1 MKALME
7 ATMTVSTPHPTRP
20 PLPLRAGT
28 RGSPLALV
36 QTRGFLARLST
47 FCPVLAA
54 PPDGATPVF
63 AEHIIRTTGD
73 AVRDRPL
80 AELGGKGLFA
90 KEIHEAMAAGTIDIA
105 VHSLK
110 DLETDLP
117 DGIAL
122 GCVLPREDPRDALI
136 LAPGCAAPDP
146 GEPFAAIP
154 RGGVVGTCSPRRAAQ
169 VRAARPDLRI
179 EPLRGNVETR
189 LSRIRRGDFSATLLA
204 MAGLRRLG
212 LADAA
217 SIVLEPSQMLPA
229 VGQGIVGITLRAADQ
244 ALARLLVA
252 IEDANVRAVATAERA
267 MLAGLGGSCRTPI
280 GGHATIAGGMLTL
293 DGLLAS
299 EDGTVLIRRQ
309 ARGQAADAAA
319 IGAAVAAA
327 LGADAPA
334 LLVPAPG

>member
-1 MKALME
+1 MDV
-7 ATMTVSTPHPTRP
+7 TTPHTTRP

-47 FCPVLAA
+47 FCPVLSA
-54 PPDGATPVF
+54 PPDGETPVF

-90 KEIHEAMAAGTIDIA
+90 KEIHEAMLAGTIDIA

-117 DGIAL
+117 EGIAL

-136 LAPGCAAPDP
+136 LAPSCGAPDP
-146 GEPFAAIP
+146 ADPLAAIP
-154 RGGVVGTCSPRRAAQ
+154 HGGVVGTCSPRRAAQ
-169 VRAARPDLRI
+169 MLAARPDIRI

-189 LSRIRRGDFSATLLA
+189 LARIRRGDFSATLLA
-204 MAGLRRLG
+204 LAGLRRLG
-212 LADAA
+212 LADAVSA
-217 SIVLEPSQMLPA
+217 VLEPAVMLPA
-229 VGQGIVGITLRAADQ
+229 SCQGIIGITVRAGDEG
-244 ALARLLVA
+244 LVRLLSA
-252 IEDANVRAVATAERA
+252 IEDKAVRAVATAERS

-280 GGHATIAGGMLTL
+280 GAHANIEQGVLTL
-293 DGLLAS
+293 AGLLAS
-299 EDGTVLIRRQ
+299 EDGTVLVRRQ
-309 ARGQAADAAA
+309 ARGRVHEAAE
-319 IGAAVAAA
+319 IGAEVAAA
-327 LGADAPA
+327 LRADAPSLLAA
-334 LLVPAPG
+334 LLA

>member
-1 MKALME
+1 MNF
-7 ATMTVSTPHPTRP
+7 TTPHATRP

-47 FCPVLAA
+47 FCPVLSA
-54 PPDGATPVF
+54 PPDGETPVF

-90 KEIHEAMAAGTIDIA
+90 KEIHEAMLAGTIDIA

-117 DGIAL
+117 AGIAL

-136 LAPGCAAPDP
+136 LAPSCGAPDP
-146 GEPFAAIP
+146 ADPLAAIP
-154 RGGVVGTCSPRRAAQ
+154 QGGVVGTCSPRRAAQ
-169 VRAARPDLRI
+169 MLATRPDIRI

-189 LSRIRRGDFSATLLA
+189 LARIRRGDFSATLLA
-204 MAGLRRLG
+204 LAGLRRLG
-212 LADAA
+212 LADAVSA
-217 SIVLEPSQMLPA
+217 VLEPAVMLPA
-229 VGQGIVGITLRAADQ
+229 ACQGIIGITVRAGDEG
-244 ALARLLVA
+244 LVRLLSA
-252 IEDANVRAVATAERA
+252 IEDKAVRAVATAERS

-280 GGHATIAGGMLTL
+280 GAHASIEQGVLTL
-293 DGLLAS
+293 AGLLAS
-299 EDGTVLIRRQ
+299 EDGTVLVRRQ
-309 ARGQAADAAA
+309 ARGRVHEAAE
-319 IGAAVAAA
+319 IGAEVAAA
-327 LGADAPA
+327 LRADAPSLLAA
-334 LLVPAPG
+334 LLA

>member
-1 MKALME
+1 
-7 ATMTVSTPHPTRP
+7 MTASTPHATRP
-20 PLPLRAGT
+20 TLPLRAGT

-63 AEHIIRTTGD
+63 AEHVIRTTGD

-110 DLETDLP
+110 DLETELP
-117 DGIAL
+117 EGIAL
-122 GCVLPREDPRDALI
+122 ACVLPREDPRDALI
-136 LAPGCAAPDP
+136 LAPGCATPDP
-146 GEPFAAIP
+146 ADPLAAIP

-169 VRAARPDLRI
+169 ILAARPDLRI
-179 EPLRGNVETR
+179 APLRGNVETR
-189 LSRIRRGDFSATLLA
+189 LSRIRRGDFAATLLA
-204 MAGLRRLG
+204 LAGLRRLG

-217 SIVLEPSQMLPA
+217 SVILEPGLMLPA
-229 VGQGIVGITLRAADQ
+229 VGQGIVGVTMRTADLG
-244 ALARLLVA
+244 LARLLAA
-252 IEDANVRAVATAERA
+252 IEDPHVRAVATAERA

-293 DGLLAS
+293 DGMVAS
-299 EDGTVLIRRQ
+299 EDGTVLVRRQ
-309 ARGQAADAAA
+309 ACGRAGDAAA

-327 LGADAPA
+327 LLADAPG

>member
-1 MKALME
+1 
-7 ATMTVSTPHPTRP
+7 MTVSTPHATRP
-20 PLPLRAGT
+20 ALPLRAGT

-47 FCPVLAA
+47 FCPVLAL

-63 AEHIIRTTGD
+63 AEHVIRTTGD

-80 AELGGKGLFA
+80 AELGGKALFA
-90 KEIHEAMAAGTIDIA
+90 KEIHEAMAAGMIDIA

-117 DGIAL
+117 EGIAL

-136 LAPGCAAPDP
+136 LAPSCGPPDP
-146 GEPFAAIP
+146 ADPLAAIP

-169 VRAARPDLRI
+169 ILAARPDIRI

-189 LSRIRRGDFSATLLA
+189 LARVRRGDFSATFLA
-204 MAGLRRLG
+204 LAGLRRLG

-217 SIVLEPSQMLPA
+217 SAVLEPAVMLPA
-229 VGQGIVGITLRAADQ
+229 AGQGIVGVTVRAGDE
-244 ALARLLVA
+244 ALVRLLRA
-252 IEDANVRAVATAERA
+252 IEDASVRAVATAERA

-280 GGHATIAGGMLTL
+280 GGHATIEQGVLTL
-293 DGLLAS
+293 DGMLAS
-299 EDGTVLIRRQ
+299 EDCTVLVRRQ
-309 ARGQAADAAA
+309 ARGRVGEARA
-319 IGAAVAAA
+319 IGDEVAAA
-327 LGADAPA
+327 LRADAPA
-334 LLVPAPG
+334 LLAPALG

>member
-1 MKALME
+1 
-7 ATMTVSTPHPTRP
+7 MTASTPHATRP

-63 AEHIIRTTGD
+63 AEHVIRTTGD

-80 AELGGKGLFA
+80 AELGGKALFA
-90 KEIHEAMAAGTIDIA
+90 KEIHEAMREGMIDIA

-117 DGIAL
+117 EGIAL

-136 LAPGCAAPDP
+136 LAPSCGAPDP
-146 GEPFAAIP
+146 ADPLAAIP
-154 RGGVVGTCSPRRAAQ
+154 QGGVVGTCSPRRAAQ
-169 VRAARPDLRI
+169 LLATRPDLRI

-189 LSRIRRGDFSATLLA
+189 LARVRRGDFSATLLA
-204 MAGLRRLG
+204 LAGLRRLG

-217 SIVLEPSQMLPA
+217 SAVLEPSVMLPA
-229 VGQGIVGITLRAADQ
+229 AGQGIVGVTVRAGDEGLR
-244 ALARLLVA
+244 RLLAA
-252 IEDANVRAVATAERA
+252 IEDPSVRAVATAERA

-280 GGHATIAGGMLTL
+280 GGHAVIGQGVLTL
-293 DGLLAS
+293 DGMLAS
-299 EDGTVLIRRQ
+299 EDGSVLVRRQ
-309 ARGQAADAAA
+309 ARGRVSDAAA
-319 IGAAVAAA
+319 IGAEVAAA
-327 LGADAPA
+327 LRAEAPSLLAPA
-334 LLVPAPG
+334 LA

>member
-1 MKALME
+1 MQNRPMNDPI
-7 ATMTVSTPHPTRP
+7 PHATRP

-47 FCPVLAA
+47 FCPVLAL
-54 PPDGATPVF
+54 PPDGETPVF
-63 AEHIIRTTGD
+63 AEHVIRTTGD

-80 AELGGKGLFA
+80 AELGGKSLFA
-90 KEIHEAMAAGTIDIA
+90 KEIHEAMEAGLIDIA

-117 DGIAL
+117 EGIAL

-136 LAPGCAAPDP
+136 LPPDAAPPDP
-146 GEPFAAIP
+146 ADPLAAIP

-169 VRAARPDLRI
+169 LLAARPDLRV

-189 LSRIRRGDFSATLLA
+189 LARLRRGDFAATLLA
-204 MAGLRRLG
+204 QAGLRRLG

-217 SIVLEPSQMLPA
+217 AAVLEPSAMLPA
-229 VGQGIVGITLRAADQ
+229 VGQGIVGITVRAADA
-244 ALARLLVA
+244 ALTRLLAA
-252 IEDANVRAVATAERA
+252 IEDPAMRAVATAERA

-280 GGHATIAGGMLTL
+280 GGHATITDGVLTL

-299 EDGTVLIRRQ
+299 ADGALLVRHRAQ
-309 ARGQAADAAA
+309 GPVAEAAA
-319 IGAAVAAA
+319 IGAEVAAR
-327 LGADAPA
+327 LRADAPA
-334 LLVPAPG
+334 SLVATLA

>member
-1 MKALME
+1 MP
-7 ATMTVSTPHPTRP
+7 VSTPHATRP

-47 FCPVLAA
+47 FCPVLAS

-63 AEHIIRTTGD
+63 AEHVIRTTGD

-80 AELGGKGLFA
+80 AQLGGKGLFA
-90 KEIHEAMAAGTIDIA
+90 KEIHEAMREGDIDIA

-136 LAPGCAAPDP
+136 LAPSCAAPDP
-146 GEPFAAIP
+146 ADPLAAIP
-154 RGGVVGTCSPRRAAQ
+154 RGGVVGTCSPRRTAQ
-169 VRAARPDLRI
+169 LLAARPDLRI

-189 LSRIRRGDFSATLLA
+189 LARVRRGDFSATLLA
-204 MAGLRRLG
+204 LAGLRRLG
-212 LADAA
+212 LADTA
-217 SIVLEPSQMLPA
+217 SAILEPSVMLPA
-229 VGQGIVGITLRAADQ
+229 AGQGIVGVTVRASDEGLR
-244 ALARLLVA
+244 RLLAA
-252 IEDANVRAVATAERA
+252 IEDSSVRAVATAERA

-280 GGHATIAGGMLTL
+280 GGYAVIEQGVLTL
-293 DGLLAS
+293 DGMLAS
-299 EDGTVLIRRQ
+299 EDGTVLVRRQ
-309 ARGQAADAAA
+309 ARGRVAVAAA
-319 IGAAVAAA
+319 IGAEVAAA
-327 LGADAPA
+327 LRAEAPSLLAPA
-334 LLVPAPG
+334 LA